1 MIVVK
6 FEQNHSKE
14 EKELILQNPRFK
26 LLVTD
31 VDGTLINK
39 NGEISPENCESLNKA
54 ITCGL
59 QVSLST
65 GRSPQSSRSF
75 IEKLSLDGYHIFF
88 DGAMVSHFHTGE
100 IVYAQA
106 IDRELVEQIAL
117 FAQDN
122 NTYLEL
128 YSPTHCFATYENWWT
143 DANSS
148 FFGIEPQIGD
158 LTGIWE
164 QENIMKGQL
173 VIKNSDE
180 KALAENL
187 CRHFAGSLE
196 FSEVKSPTYPDAT
209 FINIL
214 SPGVSKGKALEAL
227 ASRQS
232 IPLDEVVAIGD
243 WINDIPLL
251 STAGMGIAMG
261 NAHNELKKVAD
272 YITLDVEEHGLAA
285 AVKKFLL

>member
-1 MIVVK
+1 MLQ
-6 FEQNHSKE
+6 FEQDNSEE
-14 EKELILQNPRFK
+14 EKGLILQNPRFK
-26 LLVTD
+26 LLVID

-39 NGEISPENCESLNKA
+39 YGEISPENCEALDMVRA
-54 ITCGL
+54 LGL
-59 QVSLST
+59 KVSLST
-65 GRSPQSSRSF
+65 GRSPQSSRRF
-75 IEKLSLDGYHIFF
+75 IEKFSLDGYHIFF

-106 IDRELVEQIAL
+106 VARELVEKVSL
-117 FAQDN
+117 FAQDHDI
-122 NTYLEL
+122 YLEL
-128 YSPTHCFATYENWWT
+128 YSPTHCFASYENWWT
-143 DANSS
+143 DADSS

-158 LTGIWE
+158 LAGIWE
-164 QENIMKGQL
+164 QEDIMKGQL
-173 VIKNSDE
+173 VMKSSDE

-214 SPGVSKGKALEAL
+214 APGVSKGKALEAL
-227 ASRQS
+227 ALRQR
-232 IPLDEVVAIGD
+232 IPPDKVVAIGD

-251 STAGMGIAMG
+251 QKAGLGIAMG

-272 YITLDVEEHGLAA
+272 YVTLDVEEHGLTAA
-285 AVKKFLL
+285 IEKFLL